1 MEYNVWYFLLK
12 CEWKSSKHSHKTDM
26 VDDWPALILIIIILF
41 FNQSQNVSVFFLN
54 LKVSDKLHSVVSSEF
69 VRGFKTRQT
78 SLCDL
83 FSTAELKVMWNC
95 WVKD

>member
-41 FNQSQNVSVFFLN
+41 F
-54 LKVSDKLHSVVSSEF
+54 
-69 VRGFKTRQT
+69 
-78 SLCDL
+78 
-83 FSTAELKVMWNC
+83 
-95 WVKD
+95 